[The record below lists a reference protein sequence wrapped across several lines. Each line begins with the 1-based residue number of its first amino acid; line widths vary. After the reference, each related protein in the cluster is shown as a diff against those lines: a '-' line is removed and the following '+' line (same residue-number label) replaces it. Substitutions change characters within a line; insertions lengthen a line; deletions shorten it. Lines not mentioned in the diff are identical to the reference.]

1 MRRDRQKGAQA
12 VEFALVLPFFLALLL
27 LTIEFGFL
35 VHDQA
40 VITNASREAARA
52 GTVLSAS
59 NWNTTRLNAIATVAC
74 NYAGGALVTTNTAA
88 SPASCPSA
96 LASPHTLVCPSRAAL
111 VVRITPASGG
121 TPAFADPVS
130 VQVAYA
136 YTGLLK
142 AFQTVSPQSVWTLC
156 AQSTMNHE

>member
-1 MRRDRQKGAQA
+1 MRRRPQGGAQA
-12 VEFALVLPFFLALLL
+12 VEFALVLPFFLAILL

-35 VHDQA
+35 VHDRA

-52 GTVLSAS
+52 GAVLRASA
-59 NWNTTRLNAIATVAC
+59 WNTTRLNAVATVAC

-88 SPASCPSA
+88 VPASCPNA
-96 LASPHTLVCPSRAAL
+96 LASPHTLSCPSRAAL
-111 VVRITPASGG
+111 VVRVTPGSGS
-121 TPAFADPVS
+121 TPAFGEPIS

-142 AFQTVSPQSVWTLC
+142 TFQTSSPQSVWTLC
-156 AQSTMNHE
+156 AQSTMSHE